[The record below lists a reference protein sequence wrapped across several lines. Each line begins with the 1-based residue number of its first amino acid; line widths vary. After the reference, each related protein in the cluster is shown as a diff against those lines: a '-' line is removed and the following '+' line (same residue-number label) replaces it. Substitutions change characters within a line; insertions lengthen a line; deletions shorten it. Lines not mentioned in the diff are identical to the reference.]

1 MKLNRIIKISR
12 PRFWIY
18 EIGPYIVG
26 IVAAAQTS
34 HFIWLAPA
42 ILVFFIFF
50 AYPANIYIY
59 GINDAYDYETD
70 KLNPKKVSYESLVL
84 PSERKSLFTHIAI
97 VVMPFVLYALFNLS
111 LGASLALFAFF
122 FFAGFYSAPP
132 IRAKARPVLDSIF
145 SAGHYIATGV
155 FSFLMVSGMLDHQ
168 FSWSTLAICAAAGMA
183 WAISM
188 HAYSAVP
195 DIKADRDAKL
205 ETIAT
210 KLEKKKTIYMCAF
223 LYLLSAVL
231 TFPFLG
237 PVSIA
242 LGLVYLY
249 FMFISLNT
257 TEEQLFKVYTYFPV
271 INTVS
276 GMVVFFTILL
286 SYV

>member
-1 MKLNRIIKISR
+1 MKPQRILKISR

-42 ILVFFIFF
+42 ILVFFAFF

-59 GINDAYDYETD
+59 GINDAFDYETD

-84 PSERKSLFTHIAI
+84 PSERKSLFSHIAI
-97 VVMPFVLYALFNLS
+97 VVLPFLIYAFFNLS
-111 LGASLALFAFF
+111 QGALIALLAFF
-122 FFAGFYSAPP
+122 FFAGFYSATP
-132 IRAKARPVLDSIF
+132 IRAKARPILDSIF
-145 SAGHYIATGV
+145 SAGHYVATGV
-155 FSFLMVSGMLDHQ
+155 FSYLMVISLLDKS
-168 FSWSTLAICAAAGMA
+168 FSIQTLIICTIAGMS

-195 DIKADRDAKL
+195 DIKADRDANL

-210 KLEKKKTIYMCAF
+210 KLEKKKTIYLCAF

-231 TFPFLG
+231 TFPYLG
-237 PVSIA
+237 FVSLL

-249 FMFISLNT
+249 FMFISIKT
-257 TEEQLFKVYTYFPV
+257 TDEELFKVYTYFPI
-271 INTVS
+271 INTLS
-276 GMVVFFTILL
+276 GMIVFFTILL
-286 SYV
+286 SQI